1 MALPTMAICSTV
13 ACGPAG
19 LSWFMGLTGTPAAA
33 QAVSH
38 SVISLGSAISDVY
51 MTSGKSNVWLNP
63 KRSAPSTS
71 LSAPICTPSWPY
83 TVLADHQVACS
94 SVCVP

>member
-13 ACGPAG
+13 ACRPAG
-19 LSWFMGLTGTPAAA
+19 LSWFMGVDGTPAAA

-63 KRSAPSTS
+63 KRSAPS
-71 LSAPICTPSWPY
+71 
-83 TVLADHQVACS
+83 HQLVGAHLHA
-94 SVCVP
+94 